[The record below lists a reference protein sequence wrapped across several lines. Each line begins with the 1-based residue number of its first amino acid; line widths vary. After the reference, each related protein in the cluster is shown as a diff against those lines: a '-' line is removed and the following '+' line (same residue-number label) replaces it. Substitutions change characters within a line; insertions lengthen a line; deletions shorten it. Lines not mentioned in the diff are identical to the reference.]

1 MKILFGLTPGLCLLL
16 GACAGPL
23 DRSWDDRTYR
33 SLQDRFADSD
43 RRLSE
48 NAAENAND
56 RPPLGIEELD
66 ALTVDDAI
74 RVAINN
80 TPRLRRAG
88 YQVDVAAGR
97 VTQAG
102 LYPNPSFSFDA
113 EALGSDAGSGG
124 ETIYRLEQE
133 IVLGGKLGRARDV
146 ADADR
151 MVARAEFVA
160 EEFAVAS
167 RVTRSYFAAV
177 AARERLANRQD
188 LIALADRLLEA
199 ATAQVDAG
207 AATEPDRLRA
217 EVVKEQAEIE
227 LEAARL
233 EEDASMRRLASA
245 MGLDHVAD
253 LPLTTVADDL
263 PEFPNQEDI
272 ATRVIESNTRM
283 EVARIG
289 IERARRAHKLAKAEA
304 IPNLVASL
312 GPRYSDIDNET
323 TVDLGIGIEIPLF
336 DRNQGGIQSALAERL
351 SAAADLRAVQLE
363 LLAEVSEAWSSYE
376 AARIAATRYREQLL
390 PKAERTLDLTRQAY
404 ERGKAD
410 YLRLLDA
417 QQVVVESRIAYV
429 DALQRLQEAAALLR
443 ELTQHNAPWREPRDG
458 DQPTDEV
465 NR

>member
-1 MKILFGLTPGLCLLL
+1 M
-16 GACAGPL
+16 
-23 DRSWDDRTYR
+23 
-33 SLQDRFADSD
+33 QH
-43 RRLSE
+43 
-48 NAAENAND
+48 
-56 RPPLGIEELD
+56 
-66 ALTVDDAI
+66 
-74 RVAINN
+74 
-80 TPRLRRAG
+80 
-88 YQVDVAAGR
+88 
-97 VTQAG
+97 
-102 LYPNPSFSFDA
+102 
-113 EALGSDAGSGG
+113 
-124 ETIYRLEQE
+124 
-133 IVLGGKLGRARDV
+133 
-146 ADADR
+146 
-151 MVARAEFVA
+151 
-160 EEFAVAS
+160 AS
-167 RVTRSYFAAV
+167 
-177 AARERLANRQD
+177 LANRQD

-351 SAAADLRAVQLE
+351 SAAADLRAIQLE